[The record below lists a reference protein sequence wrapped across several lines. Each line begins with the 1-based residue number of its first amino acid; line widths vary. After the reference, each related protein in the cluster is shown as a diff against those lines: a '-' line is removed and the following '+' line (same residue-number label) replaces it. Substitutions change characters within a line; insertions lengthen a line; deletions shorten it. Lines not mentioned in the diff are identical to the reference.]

1 MAINCPV
8 AFVKTDIV
16 SSAFYNRISIIWY
29 PEAVTISC
37 IVRNFDLECCMVAY
51 DVVADHFVIEEN
63 VLDAIRKKESRALR
77 NIAFQGTVPIIK

>member
-1 MAINCPV
+1 
-8 AFVKTDIV
+8 
-16 SSAFYNRISIIWY
+16 
-29 PEAVTISC
+29 
-37 IVRNFDLECCMVAY
+37 MVAY